1 MVVEKTLEC
10 PLDRKEI
17 QPVSSMGNQPWIFIG
32 RTDAEAEG
40 PILWPHVVKSH
51 LIGKESEAKK
61 DWRQKEKGA
70 QRIRWLDSIT
80 NSMDMNLSK
89 VWEIVKDRE
98 AWEAWCAT
106 VHEVTMHQRWIS
118 DWTKTATNIFL
129 LKATQQ
135 KIMNTY
141 RNHFSSYS
149 FLFILG
155 SKNNLICIVS
165 SASRNW

>member
-89 VWEIVKDRE
+89 VLEMVEDRRGWH
-98 AWEAWCAT
+98 AMVYGVAKIRMWLQT
-106 VHEVTMHQRWIS
+106 TIRKHIS
-118 DWTKTATNIFL
+118 LNSWSRFIFL
-129 LKATQQ
+129 DLITGLRDE
-135 KIMNTY
+135 IRVY
-141 RNHFSSYS
+141 
-149 FLFILG
+149 ILEVL
-155 SKNNLICIVS
+155 SCIFH
-165 SASRNW
+165 